1 MLVQGRFWNL
11 AIARVLAI
19 VCAYFILLFSL
30 GIMQHAFSHTVM
42 DEAIKQ
48 IKYLAAF
55 LFLSSSIHPSF
66 FESLLAACYLLVA
79 VCSYLLCEQL
89 LSSLFLRLCPKP

>member
-55 LFLSSSIHPSF
+55 LF
-66 FESLLAACYLLVA
+66 
-79 VCSYLLCEQL
+79 
-89 LSSLFLRLCPKP
+89 

>member
-1 MLVQGRFWNL
+1 MD
-11 AIARVLAI
+11 ASARTFLESGDSKSI
-19 VCAYFILLFSL
+19 GYCMRIFYFAFFSRYYAAC
-30 GIMQHAFSHTVM
+30 IQPYR
-42 DEAIKQ
+42 EAIKQ

-89 LSSLFLRLCPKP
+89 LSSLFLRLWPKP

>member
-1 MLVQGRFWNL
+1 
-11 AIARVLAI
+11 
-19 VCAYFILLFSL
+19 
-30 GIMQHAFSHTVM
+30 QHAFSHTVM

-89 LSSLFLRLCPKP
+89 LSSLFLRLWPKP